1 MRVNPST
8 SDFLET
14 QCTDRQTMR
23 TTAVSQVTLVNPKLV
38 MTGAAAAVTG
48 GGTQVTSDPGCCL
61 YTVSM
66 QGPFVVKAP
75 VVNIIVYKG
84 QFNADFFTII
94 QFLLPFSTC
103 NL

>member
-1 MRVNPST
+1 
-8 SDFLET
+8 
-14 QCTDRQTMR
+14 
-23 TTAVSQVTLVNPKLV
+23 
-38 MTGAAAAVTG
+38 MTGAAGAVTG

-61 YTVSM
+61 YTVST
-66 QGPFVVKAP
+66 QGPFVDKAP

-103 NL
+103 HLEGLIHSQLTWDVRQGYYSKQKLKLK